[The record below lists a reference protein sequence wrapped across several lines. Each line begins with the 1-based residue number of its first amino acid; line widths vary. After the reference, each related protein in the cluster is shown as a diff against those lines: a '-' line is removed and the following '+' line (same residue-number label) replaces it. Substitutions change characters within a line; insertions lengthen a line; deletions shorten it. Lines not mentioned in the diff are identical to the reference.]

1 MDRQIPNAPAPGA
14 ASDPLPGASLAH
26 VLAAHGVPA
35 NLVEAVQTLE
45 RARAAA
51 ERNERLL
58 AGEKSLLEMIARGEP
73 LCGILDACCRL
84 FDAVAGDAL
93 SSLLVMDEDGMLL
106 RPGSAPN
113 MPPGFMLAL
122 EGSVLVGP
130 GEGSCGTAAW
140 RREPVFVADIAS
152 DPLWDK
158 YRRLPLEYGLRACWS
173 MPIFASGGKVL
184 GTFGVYSHQPLPPS
198 VLQQS
203 MIARF
208 SHLAGIVIER
218 SMSMA
223 ALRRSE
229 ERYELAVNAAGDGH
243 TDWVVATDTFYASP
257 RYLELCGLPP
267 DTVFSGRA
275 DFLARFPCH
284 PEDRQRM
291 IDQLSG
297 HFAGSAIRLQLELRI
312 VVNGEVRW
320 LKLTGMCSRDPHGRL
335 VRWNA
340 AITDV
345 TDRTRTEMALRASEQ
360 RYALAMSAAGEGHWD
375 WDILKDEFYG
385 SPRMLELYGFA
396 PDTVFAGRADFLA
409 RFPFYPE
416 DKPKWEKAAAEHF
429 AGRSARF
436 DLEIRMLPRGEL
448 RWIHLTGM
456 CQRDAAGTPVRWT
469 GAVSDVTERHRLEE
483 QLRLAQRL
491 EAMGTLAG
499 GIAHDFNNIL
509 AAILGY
515 GEMALRDA
523 AEGSR
528 LRRDVGHI
536 VAAGE
541 RGRALVDRILAFSR
555 GGMGEREAV
564 HVEAVAR
571 EALDQLAAKL
581 PPGVEV
587 STRLQA
593 GRAAML
599 GDCTQVHQVLS
610 NLMLNGVQ
618 AMAGG
623 GVLQVALETRSV
635 SAPALATI
643 GSVAAADYIVLT
655 VSDSGAG
662 IPAAIL
668 GRIFDPFFTTKDAG
682 VGTGLGLSM
691 VHAIVTEL
699 GGAVSV
705 ASSEGEGSTFTVFL
719 PRCGD
724 VAAGGE
730 GAAPDLP
737 PRGQGQRVLVV
748 DDEEALARLAGAM
761 LDDLGYEHAA
771 FTSPAQALAAFAEA
785 PERYDAVI
793 TDERMPGMTGSELI
807 RALRGVRAGIP
818 VVLASGY
825 LGAALAQQGG
835 AGGVLRKPYSMM
847 ELAHALALVFSP
859 RVN

>member
-1 MDRQIPNAPAPGA
+1 MDRPTATEPAMQSA
-14 ASDPLPGASLAH
+14 ASL
-26 VLAAHGVPA
+26 VAAA
-35 NLVEAVQTLE
+35 
-45 RARAAA
+45 AAA
-51 ERNERLL
+51 EQDVPARLL
-58 AGEKSLLEMIARGEP
+58 AGEKRLLEMIARAEP
-73 LCGILDACCRL
+73 LDGILAACCRL
-84 FDAVAGDAL
+84 FDEVAEDAV
-93 SSLLVMDEDGMLL
+93 SSVLLMDEGGTLL

-113 MPPGFMLAL
+113 MPPDFMVAL
-122 EGSVLVGP
+122 EGSALIGP

-140 RREPVFVADIAS
+140 RREPVFVSDIAS

-173 MPIFASGGKVL
+173 MPILSSAGKVL
-184 GTFGVYSHQPLPPS
+184 GTFGVYARHIALPTA
-198 VLQQS
+198 VQRNV
-203 MIARF
+203 MARF
-208 SHLAGIVIER
+208 SDLASIAIER
-218 SMSMA
+218 CTSMA

-257 RYLELCGLPP
+257 RFLELCGMPP
-267 DTVFSGRA
+267 DTVFAGRA
-275 DFLARFPCH
+275 DFTARFPYH
-284 PEDRQRM
+284 PEDRQRV
-291 IDQLSG
+291 IDQLAE
-297 HFAGSAIRLQLELRI
+297 HFAGSTIRLQLELRI
-312 VVNGEVRW
+312 IVRGEVRW
-320 LKLTGMCSRDPHGRL
+320 LKLTGLCSRDAQGRL

-340 AITDV
+340 ATTDV
-345 TDRTRTEMALRASEQ
+345 TDRVRSETALRASEQ

-375 WDILKDEFYG
+375 WDIQKDEFYG
-385 SPRMLELYGFA
+385 SPRMLELYGFP

-409 RFPFYPE
+409 RFPFHPE

-456 CQRDAAGTPVRWT
+456 CQRDASGTPVRWT
-469 GAVSDVTERHRLEE
+469 GAVSDVTGRRRLEE

-509 AAILGY
+509 ASILGY

-523 AEGSR
+523 PEGSR

-555 GGMGEREAV
+555 CGMGERVAV
-564 HVEAVAR
+564 QVEAVMR
-571 EALDQLAAKL
+571 EALDQLAPKL
-581 PPGVEV
+581 PDGVQV
-587 STRLQA
+587 SASLQA
-593 GRAAML
+593 GSAALL
-599 GDCTQVHQVLS
+599 GDSTQVHQVLS

-618 AMAGG
+618 AMEGG
-623 GVLQVALETRSV
+623 GLLRVALETRSV
-635 SAPALATI
+635 GEHALATI
-643 GSVAAADYIVLT
+643 GSIAAADYIVLT
-655 VSDSGAG
+655 VSDTGAG
-662 IPAAIL
+662 IPPAIL
-668 GRIFDPFFTTKDAG
+668 GRIFDPFFTTKEVG

-705 ASSEGEGSTFTVFL
+705 ASTVGEGSTFTVFL

-724 VAAGGE
+724 VAAGG
-730 GAAPDLP
+730 GAALPAP

-748 DDEEALARLAGAM
+748 DDEEALARLAGTM
-761 LDDLGYEHAA
+761 LDDLGYRHAA
-771 FTSPAQALAAFAEA
+771 YTSPAQALAAFSAA
-785 PERYDAVI
+785 PQQYDAVI

-807 RALRGVRAGIP
+807 RGLRAIRAGIP
-818 VVLASGY
+818 IVLASGY
-825 LGAALAQQGG
+825 AGAALARQGG
-835 AGGVLRKPYSMM
+835 AGGVLRKPYSMT
-847 ELAHALALVFSP
+847 ELAQALAQIFGPHVS
-859 RVN
+859 